1 MSDLTP
7 EQISLLANKLL
18 KGTISPEERVLFE
31 NWYNTFPDEAIEWK
45 EEDVH
50 SAEELQSRM
59 LSPILNAIRDEKVHR
74 ISGRKWYW
82 AAAVML
88 TLIITGG
95 IYRYAVKEKQDRPLA
110 DAQSKAKN
118 SIVPGR
124 NKATLTLANGDVIV
138 LEDEK
143 NGALTK
149 QGTVQ
154 IIKLG
159 NGQLAYKDGQG
170 KDAGKPVS
178 FNTLST
184 PRGGQYQVT
193 LPDGTVVWMNA
204 ASTLIFPT
212 AFNGKDRTV
221 KLKGE
226 AYFEVAANDHQPFIV
241 SVNNNMEVKVLG
253 THFNVMAYGEEPA
266 VKTTLLEGMVKVA
279 GNNKEVL
286 LKPGQQAKMKNTGE
300 LNVLAVNVDEVVAWK
315 NGVFSFNDVTIEE
328 VMQQLARWYDA
339 EVVYPDGIP
348 KGLFRGEIDRTAD
361 ISTVLKIL
369 EVSGVKFT
377 VEGHK
382 ILVRA

>member
-7 EQISLLANKLL
+7 EQISLLADKLL

-31 NWYNTFPDEAIEWK
+31 KWYNTLPEEAIEWND
-45 EEDVH
+45 EDVH
-50 SAEELQSRM
+50 SREELQQRM
-59 LSPILNAIRDEKVHR
+59 LSPMLRHIKGEKTIV
-74 ISGRKWYW
+74 RKWYW
-82 AAAVML
+82 AAASIL
-88 TLIITGG
+88 TLFIVGS
-95 IYRYAVKEKQDRPLA
+95 IYHYYTKGKKEQLLA
-110 DAQSKAKN
+110 GAQSAEKS

-124 NKATLTLANGDVIV
+124 NKATLTLANGNVIV
-138 LEDEK
+138 LEDEH
-143 NGALTK
+143 NGTLAK
-149 QGTVQ
+149 QGAVQ
-154 IIKLG
+154 IIKLN
-159 NGQLAYKDGQG
+159 NGQLAYKDGEG
-170 KDAGKPVS
+170 ENAGKPVS

-204 ASTLIFPT
+204 ASKLIFPT

-221 KLKGE
+221 KLMGE

-241 SVNNNMEVKVLG
+241 SVNNMEVKVLG
-253 THFNVMAYGEEPA
+253 THFNVMAYEEDR
-266 VKTTLLEGMVKVA
+266 VIKTTLLQGMVKVA

-286 LKPGQQAKMKNTGE
+286 LKPGQQAKMKIAGE
-300 LNVLAVNVDEVVAWK
+300 MNVVPVNVEEAIAWK
-315 NGVFSFNDVTIEE
+315 NGIFSFNDVTIEE
-328 VMQQLARWYDA
+328 VMQQIARWYDA
-339 EVVYPDGIP
+339 EVVYPDGVP

-377 VEGHK
+377 VEGRK